1 MTIYDT
7 EITPEDEAIRN
18 SSGEKIT
25 TVRRE
30 NHKFIVEGDAE
41 KCSDKL
47 GIDFTSFE
55 RAAERFKRGQYH
67 KYRIYDVTDEN
78 RSLIRDCDRD
88 VIKKWDD
95 FVTPIR
101 ERYGIPVRHLGEG
114 KK

>member
-1 MTIYDT
+1 MII
-7 EITPEDEAIRN
+7 EE
-18 SSGEKIT
+18 EKIYR
-25 TVRRE
+25 VYSP
-30 NHKFIVEGDAE
+30 NGKFIVEGDAE

-47 GIDFTSFE
+47 GIDMMSFE
-55 RAAERFKRGQYH
+55 RAAKRFKQGQYH

-78 RSLIRDCDRD
+78 RTLIRECDRD

>member
-1 MTIYDT
+1 MIW
-7 EITPEDEAIRN
+7 E
-18 SSGEKIT
+18 EKIYR
-25 TVRRE
+25 VYSP
-30 NHKFIVEGDAE
+30 NGKFIVEGDVE
-41 KCSDKL
+41 KCADKL

-55 RAAERFKRGQYH
+55 RAAERFKSGRYQ

-78 RSLIRDCDRD
+78 RSGIRECDRD